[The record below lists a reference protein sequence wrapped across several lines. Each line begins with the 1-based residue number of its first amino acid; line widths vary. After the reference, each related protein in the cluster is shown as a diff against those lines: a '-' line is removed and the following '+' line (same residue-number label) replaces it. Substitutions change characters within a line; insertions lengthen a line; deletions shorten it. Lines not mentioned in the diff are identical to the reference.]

1 MKTSILIAV
10 VLAVVCLTPGW
21 CQGGHGPGGPGM
33 PSAVSAIMPPHADM
47 IDGLSNSLSLTT
59 DQASSLK
66 TILTE
71 ADTTIKPLVQASGDA
86 AKALRDAIFATTYD
100 ADTVTAAVETSEA
113 ADAAVVS
120 ACVDAWVK
128 IRAIL
133 TSDQIALLQEC
144 PGPGAPPD
152 GSSGASVSSFKH
164 R

>member
-1 MKTSILIAV
+1 MKTSILIALM
-10 VLAVVCLTPGW
+10 LAVVCLTPGW

-47 IDGLSNSLSLTT
+47 IDGLTNSLNLTT

-100 ADTVTAAVETSEA
+100 ADTVTAAVEASEA

-120 ACVDAWVK
+120 ACVDVWVK

-133 TSDQIALLQEC
+133 TADQIALLQEC

-152 GSSGASVSSFKH
+152 GSSGASASSFKH